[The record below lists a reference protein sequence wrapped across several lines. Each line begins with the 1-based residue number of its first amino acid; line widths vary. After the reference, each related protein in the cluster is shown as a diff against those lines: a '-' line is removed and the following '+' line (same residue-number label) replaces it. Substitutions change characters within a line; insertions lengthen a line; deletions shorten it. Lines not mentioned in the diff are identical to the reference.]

1 MAPLWQLCIEETL
14 ERVRVALRRG
24 EDVNSKDGHDE
35 TALMFAVEMKHN
47 RIVRLLLEQP
57 AIEVNNRERVHG
69 KTALHLAAY
78 NNNVEAAQL
87 LLSNQQI
94 EVNCKDNRGWTALH
108 WAANRNNVEAMQ
120 LLLANQQTEVNCQDN
135 GGQTVLHWAAA
146 DNNVEAMQLLL
157 ANQQVDVNCQDNRGM
172 TALHWAANKNNVE
185 TKQLL
190 LANQQVDVN
199 LKTNNG
205 NTALHLAAGEDN
217 ANSIRMLLAHPK
229 FNLANHVNVAGNT
242 PAMVAAINQNRNAL
256 KELVDHQSVDLDI
269 LDRNGRS
276 LNQIAAWFVQCT
288 PLLEGAQHDFIEFI
302 HLRATPLH
310 PPPPHGKF
318 VIFFSQNGVM
328 DSYGNNSLKIQF
340 VSLLVANLTKLSTGN
355 FLIFSPFRVHFKF
368 LLVLESHVIF
378 LLSSNGTKITQG
390 PGTCAR
396 Q

>member
-108 WAANRNNVEAMQ
+108 WAANRTNVEAMQ

-157 ANQQVDVNCQDNRGM
+157 ANQQVDVN
-172 TALHWAANKNNVE
+172 
-185 TKQLL
+185 
-190 LANQQVDVN
+190 
-199 LKTNNG
+199 LKTNYG
-205 NTALHLAAGEDN
+205 NTALHLAAGGAN
-217 ANSIRMLLAHPK
+217 ADSIRMLLAHPQ

-269 LDRNGRS
+269 LDQNGRS

-302 HLRATPLH
+302 HLRATP
-310 PPPPHGKF
+310 PPPTPAWKVCH
-318 VIFFSQNGVM
+318 IF
-328 DSYGNNSLKIQF
+328 
-340 VSLLVANLTKLSTGN
+340 
-355 FLIFSPFRVHFKF
+355 
-368 LLVLESHVIF
+368 
-378 LLSSNGTKITQG
+378 
-390 PGTCAR
+390 
-396 Q
+396 